1 MDQKNKLQE
10 KDIKL
15 LETLANKEKMN
26 DDNKNMMKK
35 ILNQNTTA
43 EILSQLMKDPTTNEP
58 ICYFESRMRFG

>member
-15 LETLANKEKMN
+15 LETLGNKEKMN

-43 EILSQLMKDPTTNEP
+43 GILNQLMKDPTTNEP
-58 ICYFESRMRFG
+58 ISYFESRMRFG

>member
-58 ICYFESRMRFG
+58 ISYFESRMRFG

>member
-43 EILSQLMKDPTTNEP
+43 EILNQLMKDPTTNEP
-58 ICYFESRMRFG
+58 ISYFESRMRFG